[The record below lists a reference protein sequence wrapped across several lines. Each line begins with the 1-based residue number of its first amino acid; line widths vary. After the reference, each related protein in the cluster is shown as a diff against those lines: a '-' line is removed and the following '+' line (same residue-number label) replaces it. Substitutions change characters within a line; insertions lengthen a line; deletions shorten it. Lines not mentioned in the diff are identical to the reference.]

1 MQDLHLITMDRRST
15 KSLWRDYGVPE
26 QDPNA
31 FSLQY
36 GKDTTRDPSKPRKKT
51 PVKQK
56 KVDYTDHT
64 GLLKIQKPKKAQEG
78 VKASVYAKYP
88 ALKSLGPTTIKQ
100 DTTFTKDKTGA
111 GSIEYFSPTQDTV
124 TYDNGYKYP
133 HPGLGTHGIVYD
145 PKTNTEQDVALD
157 MLHGMSAAD
166 KAYARR
172 RNSFGEAF
180 MKSKYSGD
188 LKRDWEQYN
197 NKTNGKNDG
206 YEQFK
211 KNYLDGTV
219 RNLLFEGTPEDFE
232 KSNYWQDAQKE
243 YLSDPKMN
251 DKFSKLK
258 SYLTTGKRFKHG
270 GKAVPKQFLRE
281 QDGYKV
287 FIVDDNFV
295 KIHHFSDFVEGGNPE
310 RYPEFVPKGEIW
322 ISDYLK
328 DNAREAVILH
338 EIHETKNM
346 KKGDTY
352 DEAHPKALKAEL
364 EYRKE
369 TMKPG
374 HGLLK
379 KGGKVGSTENKDK
392 PGGSN
397 AGTYSKSEGPF
408 AGPSGGAPSGSYPIG
423 SKSRGKSALKLAHN
437 APNPGG
443 IKAAVYRKYP
453 DLKTK
458 KAMEGAKLGIGGMG
472 QMQGKAPFPTKRNAP
487 PDKVKVNFILR
498 KKPKQE
504 PKPAFGH

>member
-1 MQDLHLITMDRRST
+1 M
-15 KSLWRDYGVPE
+15 

-36 GKDTTRDPSKPRKKT
+36 YKDTSKDPSKPVKKEPT
-51 PVKQK
+51 KKK

-270 GKAVPKQFLRE
+270 GKA
-281 QDGYKV
+281 
-287 FIVDDNFV
+287 
-295 KIHHFSDFVEGGNPE
+295 
-310 RYPEFVPKGEIW
+310 
-322 ISDYLK
+322 
-328 DNAREAVILH
+328 
-338 EIHETKNM
+338 
-346 KKGDTY
+346 
-352 DEAHPKALKAEL
+352 EL

-472 QMQGKAPFPTKRNAP
+472 QMQDKAPQPTKRNAP
-487 PDKVKVNFILR
+487 ADKVKQNFGLYKR
-498 KKPKQE
+498 KRKE